1 MGRYVAFRF
10 GELKEVFVVHLKFY
24 LLGLVTFILSGWE
37 LYASLLNGQL
47 GVLHILFLTVGLVGA
62 IFCFLGKFP
71 QMAKRLLTVFYFI
84 QLVFIYSESFS
95 VKFVASFA
103 FPVHYFL
110 RNDSG
115 LQQTFSNPT
124 GLGLNLFALLMLF
137 FVYKIY
143 SGKTAT

>member
-1 MGRYVAFRF
+1 VSFRF
-10 GELKEVFVVHLKFY
+10 GGFKEGFVVQLKFY

-37 LYASLLNGQL
+37 LYASILNGQPS
-47 GVLHILFLTVGLVGA
+47 VLNLLFLSIGLVGA
-62 IFCFLGKFP
+62 ILCFLGKSP
-71 QMAKRLLTVFYFI
+71 QISKFLLVLFYLI
-84 QLVFIYSESFS
+84 QLVFIYSESLS

-124 GLGLNLFALLMLF
+124 GLGLNLFALVMLF
-137 FVYKIY
+137 VVFKIY
-143 SGKTAT
+143 KGKTAT